1 MKRWLLLPL
10 LLTATPALAGNWF
23 GSGPWANGT
32 YYPGQLDGR
41 YFANVYNNRGGN
53 FSRVSTTNT
62 FFTTNQVSTTIVTNI
77 GGTNGAFFTNGV
89 TTNIVEGP
97 FFETN
102 TVVLGSVVSGVI
114 GFGIRDGSPPF
125 VTSRTVASS
134 VGGASGGTAS
144 TASSSTAL
152 ESLALD
158 SSLNNFLVYVN
169 GDVYVGQTS
178 ANINSQSST
187 VSGVLAN
194 GVGRN
199 SYRLVTNTVAAG
211 GGGASVAGSTTV
223 VISLPTASASGYF
236 NAAVK
241 NNKTPYTFQGA
252 GTIAVATAVGGGSE
266 VDGTHNF
273 NLDGI
278 KTSVNPASAF
288 PQTSAAVN
296 PQQ

>member
-1 MKRWLLLPL
+1 MKTILLPFL
-10 LLTATPALAGNWF
+10 AIALSAHASLAGNWF
-23 GSGPWANGT
+23 GAGPYANGT

-41 YFANVYNNRGGN
+41 YFANVYNNLGGT
-53 FSRVSTTNT
+53 FTRVSTTNS
-62 FFTTNQVSTTIVTNI
+62 FFTTNQVVTTEITNTGGLAVTNI
-77 GGTNGAFFTNGV
+77 I
-89 TTNIVEGP
+89 TTNVVTGP
-97 FFETN
+97 LLETN
-102 TVVLGSVVSGVI
+102 TVILGSVVSGVI
-114 GFGIRDGSPPF
+114 GFGIRDGTPPF

-178 ANINSQSST
+178 ANINSQSSA

-199 SYRLVTNTVAAG
+199 TYRLVTNTVAAG

-236 NAAVK
+236 NANVN
-241 NNKTPYTFQGA
+241 NNKATYTFNGS
-252 GTIAVATAVGGGSE
+252 GTIAIATAVGGGSE
-266 VDGTHNF
+266 VDGAHNF
-273 NLDGI
+273 QLDGI
-278 KTSVNPASAF
+278 KTSLNSGSAF

-296 PQQ
+296 PQ